1 MNQYTESKAVSLSQ
15 TEKSKFLS
23 RTYGWMAF
31 ALFLSAAVAYWT
43 SVNIF
48 VVNELGEPVGIS
60 KFGNM
65 LFGNSGIGFIILAV
79 LEIAV
84 VIWLTATIRKLSFG
98 VALIGFLF
106 YSVINGLTLSSIFV
120 VYKINSIAS
129 AFLASAVTFTVMSL
143 YGLKTKSNLSSAGKY
158 LMMGLMGIILAS
170 VIQFV
175 ITLITGAPLAMM
187 DLLISI
193 ATVVIFTGL
202 TAYDSQKI
210 LVTAEYA
217 NSSDEY
223 KKVALLGALEL
234 YLDFINIFLALL
246 KLFGKRRD

>member
-31 ALFLSAAVAYWT
+31 ALFVSAAVAYWT

-48 VVNELGEPVGIS
+48 VVNELGARIPTQ
-60 KFGNM
+60 FGNM
-65 LFGNSGIGFIILAV
+65 LFGNSGIGFIVLAV

>member
-48 VVNELGEPVGIS
+48 VVNEFGARIPTQ
-60 KFGNM
+60 FGNM
-65 LFGNSGIGFIILAV
+65 LFGNSGIGFIVLAV